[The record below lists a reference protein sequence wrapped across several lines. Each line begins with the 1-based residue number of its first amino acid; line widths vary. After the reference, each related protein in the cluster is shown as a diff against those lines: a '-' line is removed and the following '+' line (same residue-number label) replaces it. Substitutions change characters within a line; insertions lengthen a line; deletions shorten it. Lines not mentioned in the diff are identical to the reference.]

1 MEIRNKLCARK
12 ATWLAFGLIAL
23 AAISS
28 AQNSESSPSIS
39 TPSPSFVSHS
49 SSLISENLI
58 FLIHSLNSL
67 QTTDVT
73 SSSSVPTVSEYAI
86 TSKPLPVSS
95 KLLSLVST
103 YSYLG
108 QEKPLSQQE
117 LEQVAEGIVRRLFT

>member
-39 TPSPSFVSHS
+39 TPSPSFVSHF

>member
-58 FLIHSLNSL
+58 FLIHSLNLL

-117 LEQVAEGIVRRLFT
+117 LEQVTEGIVRRLFT